1 MKKLLTIGL
10 LTATFATA
18 MNAQPKLASDN
29 IDEVLKAMTLEEK
42 AKLLVGGA
50 NNFFGANAVV
60 GGEADLVAGAAGT
73 SPAIPRLG
81 IPATVLTDGPAGVRI
96 NPTRKGTDK
105 TYYATAFPIGSCLA
119 STWNTELVSKVGEAI
134 GNETKE
140 YRCDVILGPGM
151 NLHRNPLCG
160 RNFEYYSE
168 DPLLTGKIAA
178 AYIQGVQSQGAG
190 VSAKHFAVNS
200 QETDRTAV
208 DERVSQRAARELYLR
223 GFEIAVRESD
233 PWTIMASY
241 NQVNGQYS
249 MGNHDLLTKILREDW
264 GYKGIVMTDWIG
276 IREGLETISEVHA
289 GNDLMEPGQPAQVE
303 EIIKGVKE
311 GKLDIADV
319 DRNVRRML
327 EYIVKTPSFRQYP
340 ASNNPDFKAHAA
352 ITRQSAAE
360 GIVLLK
366 NNGALPFRTEGNHNS
381 QFSARACSLS
391 SERTLN
397 SQLIKT
403 VALFGENS
411 YDFLS
416 GGTGSGC
423 VHPPY
428 VVDMLQGLEN
438 AGIKS
443 SATLTDIYRK
453 YIDYARI
460 KFQAERHPAKW
471 FQTEMMGQQKYPEIS
486 LSPIAINKEV
496 QAADAAII
504 TIGRQAGEGI
514 DRDIDTEFN
523 LIPEER
529 ALITDVCNAFHAA
542 GKPVIVII
550 NSGSVIETASWSSY
564 PDAILCAWQ
573 PGMEG
578 GNSIADLLT
587 GKVNPSGKLTM
598 TWPIAA
604 TDHASTKNFPGNI
617 DDYTF
622 QMMVGNKMP
631 VPGHAY
637 TNHEEDIYVG
647 YRFFDTF
654 NKEVAYPFGFGLSY
668 TTFAFSKPVVKLS
681 TLRSALPLGSSKNSQ
696 LSTLNSQL
704 STLNSQLST
713 VQVSITV
720 KNTGA
725 VSGKEVA
732 QVYVQAPK
740 GRLEKPVQELKA
752 FAKTRELQPGESQ
765 TLTMTIPV
773 RDLASFDEAGSQWIT
788 EAGTYTFRIGNNSR
802 NIAATAQLKIAEYT
816 EKTTNALA
824 PQQPLK
830 LLKQ

>member
-1 MKKLLTIGL
+1 MKRIMITGVLLLLMASTMSAQTKLR
-10 LTATFATA
+10 A
-18 MNAQPKLASDN
+18 DN
-29 IDEVLKAMTLEEK
+29 IDEVLKAMTIEEK
-42 AKLLVGGA
+42 AKLMVGGA
-50 NNFFGANAVV
+50 NNFFGAGAVV

-73 SPAIPRLG
+73 TPRIERLG

-96 NPTRKGTDK
+96 DPTREGTTQ

-168 DPLLTGKIAA
+168 DPLVTGKIAA
-178 AYIQGVQSQGAG
+178 AYIKGVQSQGAG

-223 GFEIAVRESD
+223 GFEIAVRESN

-241 NQVNGQYS
+241 NKVNGEFS

-276 IREGLETISEVHA
+276 IRNGLPTINEVHA
-289 GNDLMEPGQPAQVE
+289 GNDLMEPGQPAQVR
-303 EIIKGVKE
+303 EIIEGVKS
-311 GKLDIADV
+311 GKLSMEDV

-327 EYIVKTPSFRQYP
+327 EYIVKTPSFKNYP
-340 ASNNPDFKAHAA
+340 YTNKPDFEAHAA

-366 NNGALPFRTEGNHNS
+366 NNGALPWKDGK
-381 QFSARACSLS
+381 
-391 SERTLN
+391 
-397 SQLIKT
+397 IKT

-428 VVDMLQGLEN
+428 VVDMLTGLKN
-438 AGIKS
+438 AGINS

-453 YIDYARI
+453 YIDYARV

-471 FQTEMMGQQKYPEIS
+471 FQTEMMGQQKYPEIGI
-486 LSPIAINKEV
+486 SPIAIDKEV
-496 QAADAAII
+496 ASADAAII

-514 DRDIDTEFN
+514 DRDIATEFN
-523 LIPEER
+523 LVPEEQ
-529 ALITDVCNAFHAA
+529 ALIKDVCNAFHQA
-542 GKPVIVII
+542 GKPVVVII
-550 NSGSVIETASWSSY
+550 NSGSVIETASWSGY

-578 GNSIADLLT
+578 GNSVADLLT

-598 TWPIAA
+598 TWPLAA
-604 TDHASTKNFPGNI
+604 TDHPSTKGYPGTM
-617 DDYTF
+617 DFYTYEVTRGYTG
-622 QMMVGNKMP
+622 QVAGYD
-631 VPGHAY
+631 Y
-637 TNHEEDIYVG
+637 TNHDEDIYVG

-654 NKEVAYPFGFGLSY
+654 NREVAYPFGFGLSY
-668 TTFAFSKPVVKLS
+668 TTFEFSKPVVK
-681 TLRSALPLGSSKNSQ
+681 AKGKDA
-696 LSTLNSQL
+696 
-704 STLNSQLST
+704 
-713 VQVSITV
+713 VEVSITV

-732 QVYVQAPK
+732 QVYVTAPK
-740 GRLEKPVQELKA
+740 GRIEKPAQELKA

-773 RDLASFDEAGSQWIT
+773 RDLASFDEAGSQWLT
-788 EAGTYTFRIGNNSR
+788 EAGNYTFRIGNSSR
-802 NIAATAQLKIAEYT
+802 NLPLSVALTLKEYT
-816 EKTTNALA
+816 EKVNNALA
-824 PQQPLK
+824 PQQKLN
-830 LLKQ
+830 LLKH

>member
-10 LTATFATA
+10 LTATFT
-18 MNAQPKLASDN
+18 MTTNAQPQLRADN

-50 NNFFGANAVV
+50 NNFFGTGAVV

-96 NPTRKGTDK
+96 DPTRKGTDK

-178 AYIQGVQSQGAG
+178 AYINGVQSQGAG

-233 PWTIMASY
+233 PWTVMASY
-241 NQVNGQYS
+241 NQVNGEYS
-249 MGNHDLLTKILREDW
+249 MGNHDLLTKILRDDW

-327 EYIVKTPSFRQYP
+327 EYIVKTPSFHQYP
-340 ASNNPDFKAHAA
+340 ASNAPDFKAHAA

-366 NNGALPFRTEGNHNS
+366 NNGVLPFRTEGNHNS
-381 QFSARACSLS
+381 QFS
-391 SERTLN
+391 TLN

-471 FQTEMMGQQKYPEIS
+471 FQTEYMGQQKYPEIS
-486 LSPIAINKEV
+486 LSPIAIDKEV
-496 QAADAAII
+496 KAADAAII

-529 ALITDVCNAFHAA
+529 SLIVDVCNAFHAA

-617 DDYTF
+617 DDYSF
-622 QMMVGNKMP
+622 QVMVGNKTP
-631 VPGHAY
+631 IPGHAY

-647 YRFFDTF
+647 YRYFDTF
-654 NKEVAYPFGFGLSY
+654 NREVAYPFGFGLSY
-668 TTFAFSKPVVKLS
+668 TTFEMSKPAVKAKGN
-681 TLRSALPLGSSKNSQ
+681 SA
-696 LSTLNSQL
+696 
-704 STLNSQLST
+704 
-713 VQVSITV
+713 VEVSVTV

-725 VSGKEVA
+725 VAGKEVA
-732 QVYVQAPK
+732 QVYVTAPK
-740 GRLEKPVQELKA
+740 GRLEKPAQELKA

-773 RDLASFDEAGSQWIT
+773 RDLASFDEAGSQWLT
-788 EAGTYTFRIGNNSR
+788 EAGTYTFRIGFSSR
-802 NIAATAQLKIAEYT
+802 DIKASLPLALKEYT

-824 PQQPLK
+824 PQQTLN

>member
-10 LTATFATA
+10 FTATFT
-18 MNAQPKLASDN
+18 MTTNAQPQLRADN

-50 NNFFGANAVV
+50 NNFFGTGAVV

-96 NPTRKGTDK
+96 DPTRKGTDK

-249 MGNHDLLTKILREDW
+249 MGNHDLLTKILRDDW

-327 EYIVKTPSFRQYP
+327 EYIVKTPSFHQYP
-340 ASNNPDFKAHAA
+340 ASNAPDFKAHAA

-366 NNGALPFRTEGNHNS
+366 NNGVLPFRTEGN
-381 QFSARACSLS
+381 LS
-391 SERTLN
+391 PLTSHH
-397 SQLIKT
+397 SPLIKT

-471 FQTEMMGQQKYPEIS
+471 FQTEYMGQQKYPEIS
-486 LSPIAINKEV
+486 LSPIAIGKEV
-496 QAADAAII
+496 KAADAAII

-529 ALITDVCNAFHAA
+529 SLIVDVCNAFHAA

-578 GNSIADLLT
+578 GNSIADLIT

-617 DDYTF
+617 DDYSF

-631 VPGHAY
+631 IPGHAY

-647 YRFFDTF
+647 YRYFDTF
-654 NKEVAYPFGFGLSY
+654 NREVAYPFGFGLSY
-668 TTFAFSKPVVKLS
+668 TTFEMSKPAVKAKGN
-681 TLRSALPLGSSKNSQ
+681 SA
-696 LSTLNSQL
+696 
-704 STLNSQLST
+704 
-713 VQVSITV
+713 VEVSVTV

-725 VSGKEVA
+725 VAGKEVA
-732 QVYVQAPK
+732 QVYVTAPK
-740 GRLEKPVQELKA
+740 GRLEKPAQELKA

-765 TLTMTIPV
+765 TLRMTIPV
-773 RDLASFDEAGSQWIT
+773 RDLASFDEAGSQWLT
-788 EAGTYTFRIGNNSR
+788 EAGTYTFRIGFSSR
-802 NIAATAQLKIAEYT
+802 DIKASLPIALKEYT

-824 PQQPLK
+824 PQQTLN

>member
-1 MKKLLTIGL
+1 MT
-10 LTATFATA
+10 T
-18 MNAQPKLASDN
+18 NAQPQLRADN

-50 NNFFGANAVV
+50 NTFFGDQAAV

-96 NPTRKGTDK
+96 DPTRKGTDK
-105 TYYATAFPIGSCLA
+105 TFYATAFPIGSCLA
-119 STWNTELVSKVGEAI
+119 STWNTELVNQVGQAI

-168 DPLLTGKIAA
+168 DPLLTGRIAA
-178 AYIQGVQSQGAG
+178 AYINGVQSQGAG

-200 QETDRTAV
+200 QETERTAV
-208 DERVSQRAARELYLR
+208 DERLSQRAARELYLR
-223 GFEIAVRESD
+223 GFEIAVRESN

-241 NQVNGQYS
+241 NKINGEFS
-249 MGNHDLLTKILREDW
+249 MGNHDLLTKILRDDW
-264 GYKGIVMTDWIG
+264 GFKGIVMTDWIG
-276 IREGLETISEVHA
+276 IREGLPTTREVQA
-289 GNDLMEPGQPAQVE
+289 GNDLMEPGQPAQTKEIVE
-303 EIIKGVKE
+303 GVKS
-311 GKLDIADV
+311 GKLDIKDV

-327 EYIVKTPSFRQYP
+327 EYIVKTPSFHKYP
-340 ASNNPDFKAHAA
+340 ATNSPDFKAHAA

-366 NNGALPFRTEGNHNS
+366 NNGTLPWKGG
-381 QFSARACSLS
+381 
-391 SERTLN
+391 
-397 SQLIKT
+397 IKT

-443 SATLTDIYRK
+443 SPVLTDIYRK
-453 YIDYARI
+453 YIEFAKV

-471 FQTEMMGQQKYPEIS
+471 YQREYFGQQKYPEIS
-486 LSPIAINKEV
+486 ISPIAINNEV
-496 QAADAAII
+496 STADAAII
-504 TIGRQAGEGI
+504 TIGRQAGEGV

-529 ALITDVCNAFHAA
+529 TLITDVCNAFHQA

-550 NSGSVIETASWSSY
+550 NSGSVIETASWSAY

-604 TDHASTKNFPGNI
+604 TDHASSKNFPGQI
-617 DDYTF
+617 DYYSFKD
-622 QMMVGNKMP
+622 MVANKRP
-631 VPGHAY
+631 IAGHTY

-647 YRFFDTF
+647 YRYFDTF
-654 NKEVAYPFGFGLSY
+654 QKNVAYPLGFGLSY
-668 TTFAFSKPVVKLS
+668 TTFEYSKPKCYQYIHKNDGVVIK
-681 TLRSALPLGSSKNSQ
+681 
-696 LSTLNSQL
+696 
-704 STLNSQLST
+704 
-713 VQVSITV
+713 ITV
-720 KNTGA
+720 KNTGSVA
-725 VSGKEVA
+725 GKEVV

-740 GRLEKPVQELKA
+740 GRLEKPAQELKA

-765 TLTMTIPV
+765 VLTMTIPV
-773 RDLASFDEAGSQWIT
+773 RVLASFDEANSQWLT
-788 EAGTYTFRIGNNSR
+788 EAGTYTFRIGASSR
-802 NIAATAQLKIAEYT
+802 DIKATVSLKLNEYT
-816 EKTTNALA
+816 EKTSNALA
-824 PQQPLK
+824 PQQK
-830 LLKQ
+830 LRLLTQ

>member
-1 MKKLLTIGL
+1 MKRLLTTCL
-10 LTATFATA
+10 LTATFVMTT
-18 MNAQPKLASDN
+18 NAQVQLRADN
-29 IDEVLKAMTLEEK
+29 IDEVIKAMTLEEK

-50 NNFFGANAVV
+50 NNFFGDQAVV

-73 SPAIPRLG
+73 SPAIARLG

-96 NPTRKGTDK
+96 DPTRKGDSK

-178 AYIQGVQSQGAG
+178 AYINGVQSQGAG

-200 QETDRTAV
+200 QETDRTSV

-223 GFEIAVRESD
+223 GFEIAVRESN

-241 NQVNGQYS
+241 NKINGEYS
-249 MGNHDLLTKILREDW
+249 MGNHDLLTKILRDDW
-264 GYKGIVMTDWIG
+264 GFKGIVMTDWIG
-276 IREGLETISEVHA
+276 IREGLPTIAEVHA
-289 GNDLMEPGQPAQVE
+289 GNDLMEPGQPAQVN
-303 EIIKGVKE
+303 EIIKGVNE
-311 GKLDIADV
+311 GKLSMADV

-327 EYIVKTPSFRQYP
+327 EYIVKTPSFHKYP
-340 ASNNPDFKAHAA
+340 ASNAPDFKAHAA

-366 NNGALPFRTEGNHNS
+366 NNGTLPWKNGG
-381 QFSARACSLS
+381 
-391 SERTLN
+391 
-397 SQLIKT
+397 IKT

-428 VVDMLQGLEN
+428 VVDMLQGLKN
-438 AGIKS
+438 AGIS
-443 SATLTDIYRK
+443 SSEKLTDIYRK
-453 YIDYARI
+453 YIEFAKA

-471 FQTEMMGQQKYPEIS
+471 YQMEYFGQQKYPEIGI
-486 LSPIAINKEV
+486 SPIAINNEV
-496 QAADAAII
+496 SAADAAII
-504 TIGRQAGEGI
+504 TIGRQAGEGV
-514 DRDIDTEFN
+514 DRDIETEFN

-550 NSGSVIETASWSSY
+550 NSGSVIETASWSNY

-604 TDHASTKNFPGNI
+604 TDHASTRNFPGNI
-617 DDYTF
+617 DFYSFKEMSAAKKDIPGYT
-622 QMMVGNKMP
+622 
-631 VPGHAY
+631 Y

-654 NKEVAYPFGFGLSY
+654 QKNVAYPFGYGLSY
-668 TTFAFSKPVVKLS
+668 TTFSFSKPTVK
-681 TLRSALPLGSSKNSQ
+681 TKGKDA
-696 LSTLNSQL
+696 
-704 STLNSQLST
+704 
-713 VQVSITV
+713 VEVSITV
-720 KNTGA
+720 KNTGKVA
-725 VSGKEVA
+725 GKEVA
-732 QVYVQAPK
+732 QVYVQAPQ

-765 TLTMTIPV
+765 VLTMTIPV
-773 RDLASFDEAGSQWIT
+773 RNLASFDETGSQWLT
-788 EAGTYTFRIGNNSR
+788 EAGTYTFRIGNSSR
-802 NIAATAQLKIAEYT
+802 DIAATASIKLNEYT
-816 EKTTNALA
+816 EKTSNALA
-824 PQQPLK
+824 PKQELN
-830 LLKQ
+830 LLKK

>member
-1 MKKLLTIGL
+1 MFTGVLLLLMASTMSAQTKLR
-10 LTATFATA
+10 A
-18 MNAQPKLASDN
+18 DN
-29 IDEVLKAMTLEEK
+29 IDEVLKAMTIEEK
-42 AKLLVGGA
+42 AKLMVGGA
-50 NNFFGANAVV
+50 NNFFGAGAVV

-73 SPAIPRLG
+73 TPRIERLG

-96 NPTRKGTDK
+96 DPTREGTTQ

-168 DPLLTGKIAA
+168 DPLVTGKIAA
-178 AYIQGVQSQGAG
+178 AYIKGVQSQGAG

-223 GFEIAVRESD
+223 GFEIAIRESD

-241 NQVNGQYS
+241 NKVNGEFS

-276 IREGLETISEVHA
+276 IRNGLPTINEVHA
-289 GNDLMEPGQPAQVE
+289 GNDLMEPGQPAQVQ
-303 EIIKGVKE
+303 EIIEGVKS
-311 GKLDIADV
+311 GKLSMEDV
-319 DRNVRRML
+319 DRNVRRIL
-327 EYIVKTPSFRQYP
+327 EYIVKTPSFKNYP
-340 ASNNPDFKAHAA
+340 YTNKPDFEAHAA

-366 NNGALPFRTEGNHNS
+366 NNGALPWKDGK
-381 QFSARACSLS
+381 
-391 SERTLN
+391 
-397 SQLIKT
+397 IKT

-428 VVDMLQGLEN
+428 VVDMLTGLKN

-443 SATLTDIYRK
+443 SETLTDIYRK
-453 YIDYARI
+453 YIDYAKV

-471 FQTEMMGQQKYPEIS
+471 FQTEMMGQQKYPEIGI
-486 LSPIAINKEV
+486 SPIAIDKEV
-496 QAADAAII
+496 ASADAAII

-514 DRDIDTEFN
+514 DRDIATEFN
-523 LIPEER
+523 LVPEEQ
-529 ALITDVCNAFHAA
+529 ALIKDVCNAFHQA
-542 GKPVIVII
+542 GKPVVVII
-550 NSGSVIETASWSSY
+550 NSGSVIETASWSGY

-578 GNSIADLLT
+578 GNSVADLLT

-598 TWPIAA
+598 TWPLAA
-604 TDHASTKNFPGNI
+604 TDHPSTKGYPGTM
-617 DDYTF
+617 DFYTYEVTRGY
-622 QMMVGNKMP
+622 VGQ
-631 VPGHAY
+631 VAGYDY
-637 TNHEEDIYVG
+637 TNHDEDIYVG

-654 NKEVAYPFGFGLSY
+654 NREVAYPFGFGLSY
-668 TTFAFSKPVVKLS
+668 TTFEFSKPVVK
-681 TLRSALPLGSSKNSQ
+681 AKGKDA
-696 LSTLNSQL
+696 
-704 STLNSQLST
+704 
-713 VQVSITV
+713 VEVSITI

-732 QVYVQAPK
+732 QIYVQAPK
-740 GRLEKPVQELKA
+740 GKLEKPAQELKA

-773 RDLASFDEAGSQWIT
+773 RDLASFDEAGSQWLT
-788 EAGTYTFRIGNNSR
+788 EAGNYTFRIGNSSR
-802 NIAATAQLKIAEYT
+802 NLPLSASLTLREYT
-816 EKTTNALA
+816 EKVNNALA
-824 PQQPLK
+824 PQQKLN
-830 LLKQ
+830 LLKH